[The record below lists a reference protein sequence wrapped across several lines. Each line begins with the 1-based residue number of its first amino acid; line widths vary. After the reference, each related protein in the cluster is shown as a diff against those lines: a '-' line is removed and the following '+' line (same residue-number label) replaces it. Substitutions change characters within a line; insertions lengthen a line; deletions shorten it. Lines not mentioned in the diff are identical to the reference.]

1 MSELISSK
9 KSAFVWKIDGVV
21 MKLGFNTKINQEEYL
36 QHIEKYKEM
45 LRLEKYKE
53 DKALV
58 NKLFLYFGGLP
69 FVRIGMEAF
78 HQEFILMCRCYIR
91 EYLAEWEENIEQ
103 PSEQIPSFTN
113 VLERMTGLGYGKC
126 ISCFGMVGK
135 YTRHHKD
142 ELSTLMQEEF
152 ADFWGEKIISAF
164 AVGKGVE
171 EIRQKL
177 SVRRLTKYCMK
188 YAPEQT
194 KYLIGELAES
204 YTIGRE
210 VISLNGMAAK
220 LFGNGLRNDYKP
232 ERWDKEFARLIYGA
246 AEREMEIQ
254 KKRFIPENHMELDV
268 RKDCW
273 KIYKCHGGNLALT
286 RLDYRAINSNSLRL
300 EVKHYMCYRLKYGR
314 EAKFNFVSNV
324 AHALNVLTEK
334 NPNIKFISDIG
345 NTDAKALHMY
355 LETEYITPHGNKLA
369 SATIGNIFACCS
381 CLVEYLMSDKRN
393 KEIRSP
399 RPYHNPFSK
408 FKFVNL
414 DDYKKNTAII
424 PETVVEQLDKCVGEL
439 KEHHELLYRIFSNT
453 GMRLKEALFLEADC
467 IEESRYDN
475 LVQIK
480 YKPYKVLTARRKEG
494 LEDYHRVLV
503 PAALSDRI
511 KEYMQKT
518 EELRSSSGLPY
529 IFLGDRYH
537 GKINMTSMGAFI
549 NAINALIARKRICDD
564 FGNIWHFTT
573 RQCRKTIAV
582 TLIENG
588 ATTAELSYWLG
599 HLTASTSMRYY
610 AEVRKMKLAQL
621 NTEFFRKKFE
631 LVLEK
636 SQLEPYTEE
645 ERKLLYIDFRL
656 EQRKVE
662 FGFCMKKLSDGGCT
676 ERNSIYNCVNCRHL
690 CTGRKYLPY
699 WQELLESQKTV
710 QEQMERAYH
719 QEGIEDYS
727 EFKEYRQI
735 RFLLECYQNVVD
747 AILESEGT
755 R

>member
-1 MSELISSK
+1 MAELISSE

-21 MKLGFNTKINQEEYL
+21 MKLGFNTKINPEEYL
-36 QHIEKYKEM
+36 NNIQKYKEM
-45 LRLEKYKE
+45 LKMKE
-53 DKALV
+53 YRG
-58 NKLFLYFGGLP
+58 NKGLIKELFLYFGSLP
-69 FVRIGMEAF
+69 FIWIGMEAF
-78 HQEFILMCRCYIR
+78 HQEFIRMCRYYIR
-91 EYLAEWEENIEQ
+91 EYLTEWQESVER
-103 PSEQIPSFTN
+103 PSEQIPPFTKA
-113 VLERMTGLGYGKC
+113 LETLTGMGQGKC
-126 ISCFGMVGK
+126 FSCFSMLGK
-135 YTRHHKD
+135 YAIHHKE
-142 ELSTLMQEEF
+142 ELSILMAGEF
-152 ADFWGEKIISAF
+152 EDFWGEKIVCAIGE
-164 AVGKGVE
+164 GKGLV

-194 KYLIGELAES
+194 KRLTGELAES
-204 YTIGRE
+204 YTGRRE
-210 VISLNGMAAK
+210 VISLYGMTTK
-220 LFGNGLRNDYKP
+220 LFGDNLRNDYKP
-232 ERWDKEFARLIYGA
+232 ERWDDEFARMLYDTV
-246 AEREMEIQ
+246 ERETEVQ
-254 KKRFIPENHMELDV
+254 KKRFIRENHLELDV

-273 KIYKCHGGNLALT
+273 RIYTLHGGNLASSKI
-286 RLDYRAINSNSLRL
+286 DYTLINSRSLCL

-324 AHALNVLTEK
+324 AHALNVMTDK
-334 NPNIKFISDIG
+334 NPNIKFMADIG
-345 NTDAKALHMY
+345 DTDAKALHLH
-355 LETEYITPHGNKLA
+355 LETEYVTPHGNRLA
-369 SATIGNIFACCS
+369 STTIGNIFACCS
-381 CLVEYLMSDKRN
+381 CLVEYLMNDERN
-393 KEIRSP
+393 KGIRSP
-399 RPYHNPFSK
+399 RPHQNPFSK

-424 PETVVEQLDKCVGEL
+424 PETVIEQLDQCIGEL

-453 GMRLKEALFLEADC
+453 GMRMKEALFLEADC
-467 IEESRYDN
+467 IEESRYEN

-480 YKPYKVLTARRKEG
+480 YKPYKVLTARRKAG

-503 PAALSDRI
+503 PAELSDRI
-511 KEYMQKT
+511 KDYIRKT
-518 EELRSSSGLPY
+518 EELRLSSGLPY
-529 IFLGDRYH
+529 IFVGDRYH
-537 GKINMTSMGAFI
+537 SKVNMTSMASFTRSV
-549 NAINALIARKRICDD
+549 NALIERHRICDD
-564 FGNIWHFTT
+564 SGIIWHFTT

-599 HLTASTSMRYY
+599 HLTSSTSMRYY

-662 FGFCMKKLSDGGCT
+662 FGFCMKKFSDGGCT

-710 QEQMERAYH
+710 LEQMERAYH
-719 QEGIEDYS
+719 REGIGDYG
-727 EFKEYRQI
+727 EFREYRQI
-735 RFLLECYQNVVD
+735 RFLMECYQNVVD
-747 AILESEGT
+747 AILESEET
-755 R
+755 Q